1 ESRCYSGGMESTHL
15 LYFKAIAEA
24 ESLTKAARRL
34 HISQPALSK
43 SLANLEKELGRSL
56 FNRVGGRLY
65 LNSDGKA
72 LLEYANQVDHI
83 FEQIRGRFADEK
95 ERESL
100 SLYSIGNYFAFL
112 MKNYFQCD
120 TRPLSLKV
128 VPSAMI
134 VEALFGGDADVAIAD
149 DRYLQV
155 SVELG
160 LKRIPILSEQL
171 LLMVPRGHVLSDR
184 ESVDISELAGYPIM
198 RLNTNFWLEDIAALN
213 HVDLNLSW
221 SVDSATWNYY
231 WNSCSNEI
239 PLCFDTSASFVT
251 YDILKARRRRCS
263 IVSVT
268 GTATNRMLYLWY
280 FEKNEERLQSFL
292 DCVKLA
298 FQ

>member
-1 ESRCYSGGMESTHL
+1 MESTHL

-72 LLEYANQVDHI
+72 LLEYANQVDEI
-83 FEQIRGRFADEK
+83 FSRIHERFSAETEPDA
-95 ERESL
+95 L
-100 SLYSIGNYFAFL
+100 SLYSIGNYFTFI
-112 MKNYFQCD
+112 MKNYFQGD

-128 VPSAMI
+128 VPNSQI
-134 VEALFGGDADVAIAD
+134 VEALFAGDADVAIAD
-149 DRYLQV
+149 ERYLQP
-155 SVELG
+155 SAELG

-171 LLMVPRGHVLSDR
+171 LLMVPRGHELSGR
-184 ESVDISELAGYPIM
+184 ERVDIAELAGYPIM
-198 RLNTNFWLEDIAALN
+198 RLNTNFWLEEIAAAN

-231 WNSCSNEI
+231 WQSGSGDI
-239 PLCFDTSASFVT
+239 PLSFDTSASFVT
-251 YDILKARRRRCS
+251 YDILKARRRRCEILS
-263 IVSVT
+263 VSGS
-268 GTATNRMLYLWY
+268 GTERMLYLWY

-292 DCVKLA
+292 DCVKLS